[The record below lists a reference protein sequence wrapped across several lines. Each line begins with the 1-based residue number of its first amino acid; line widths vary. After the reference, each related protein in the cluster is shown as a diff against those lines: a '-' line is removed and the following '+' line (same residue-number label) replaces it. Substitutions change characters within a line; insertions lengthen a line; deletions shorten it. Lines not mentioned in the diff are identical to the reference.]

1 MSSGIY
7 LAGGGSAVQEAA
19 VWEHMLE
26 GVSRLLYWPIA
37 LSGELLANAESWL
50 RTSLGSRVGLEV
62 TVWLALLD
70 HRGEALDGYDLLFVG
85 GGNTY
90 DLIDRFRRAEIAAPL
105 ARFLDAGGSY
115 YGGSAGAIV
124 AGPSIGLARGLD
136 SDRHHDPDD
145 SGLGLVPADVL
156 PHFSEARRERAEGWS
171 TMHPRRQVLCIPEA
185 SGVHVDRD
193 QMVVL
198 GPEPVD
204 LYCSGKH
211 TGQHNKGRRHPPQ
224 LAPPAPFGSHARPT

>member
-7 LAGGGSAVQEAA
+7 LAGGGSAAQEAA

-26 GVSRLLYWPIA
+26 GVSRLLYWPTA
-37 LSGELLANAESWL
+37 LSGELLANAEKWL
-50 RTSLGSRVGLEV
+50 LTSLGSGSTVEV
-62 TVWLALLD
+62 TTWLDLSD
-70 HRGEALDGYDLLFVG
+70 HRGEALDGYDLVFVG

-90 DLIDRFRRAEIAAPL
+90 DLVDRFRRAEIAAPL
-105 ARFLDAGGSY
+105 ARFLSGGGSY

-124 AGPSIGLARGLD
+124 AGQSVGLARGLD
-136 SDRHHDPDD
+136 PNRHPDSDE

-156 PHFSEARRERAEGWS
+156 PHFDDTLRGRAESWS
-171 TMHPRRQVLCIPEA
+171 AGHPGRPVVCIPEA
-185 SGVHVDRD
+185 SGVHIERD

-204 LYCSGKH
+204 LYVGGTH
-211 TGQHNKGRRHPPQ
+211 TGHHESGAVVP
-224 LAPPAPFGSHARPT
+224 LS

>member
-26 GVSRLLYWPIA
+26 GVSRLLYWPTA
-37 LSGELLANAESWL
+37 LSGEPVANAESWL
-50 RTSLGSRVGLEV
+50 RTSLGSRPDLEV
-62 TVWLALLD
+62 TAWLDLSH
-70 HRGEALDGYDLLFVG
+70 HRGEALDDYDLIFVG

-90 DLIDRFRRAEIAAPL
+90 DLIDRLRQAEIAAPL
-105 ARFLDAGGSY
+105 ARFLDTGGSY

-124 AGPSIGLARGLD
+124 AGQSIGLARGLD
-136 SDRHHDPDD
+136 PDRHHDPDD

-171 TMHPRRQVLCIPEA
+171 TRHPRRQVVCIPEA
-185 SGVHVDRD
+185 SGVHVDGD

-204 LYCSGKH
+204 LYRGGKH
-211 TGQHNKGRRHPPQ
+211 TGQHNKGDAIP
-224 LAPPAPFGSHARPT
+224 LN